1 MRSVVL
7 VAVLAAACGRPK
19 AGADDGIRVA
29 AAADLTF
36 AFAEVGKAF
45 TARTAPTSCSASA
58 RRYSWPSRSAR
69 ARPSTCWRRPT

>member
-7 VAVLAAACGRPK
+7 VAVPAAACGRPK

-45 TARTAPTSCSASA
+45 TARTGTHVVFSFGSSA
-58 RRYSWPSRSAR
+58 SWPSRSAR